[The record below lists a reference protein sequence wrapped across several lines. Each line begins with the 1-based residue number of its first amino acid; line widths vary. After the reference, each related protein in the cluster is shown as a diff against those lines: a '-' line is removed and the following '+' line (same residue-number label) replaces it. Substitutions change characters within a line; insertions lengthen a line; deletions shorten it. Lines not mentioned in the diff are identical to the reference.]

1 MDDREIVRLLTAGKP
16 EGLDR
21 LRERHGPMLG
31 YIVRGMLADPR
42 EQEECLSDI
51 ELLVW
56 RKIGSYDPEKGSLAV
71 WLTALARNRARNRL
85 RDGARRGETEELF
98 PEWAD
103 PAPGPEELLLR
114 KERTQAIRKAV
125 DRLGSV
131 DRSLFYRKYYYLQ
144 STARMAAELGLT
156 ERGVEGRLRR
166 LRLKLRRA
174 LGGEWNG

>member
-1 MDDREIVRLLTAGKP
+1 MDDREIVRLLTAGEP

-51 ELLVW
+51 ELLVLW
-56 RKIGSYDPEKGSLAV
+56 KIGSYDPEKGSLPV

-85 RDGARRGETEELF
+85 RDGARRGETEELS

>member
-1 MDDREIVRLLTAGKP
+1 MDDREIVRLLTAGEP

-85 RDGARRGETEELF
+85 RDGARRGRRRSSPRSGPTRRRGRRSSCSERRGPRPFGRRWIDWGRWTGASF
-98 PEWAD
+98 TGSTTISSPR
-103 PAPGPEELLLR
+103 PGWP
-114 KERTQAIRKAV
+114 
-125 DRLGSV
+125 
-131 DRSLFYRKYYYLQ
+131 RSW
-144 STARMAAELGLT
+144 G
-156 ERGVEGRLRR
+156 
-166 LRLKLRRA
+166 
-174 LGGEWNG
+174 

>member
-85 RDGARRGETEELF
+85 RDAGRRGRDEALEAGEQF
-98 PEWAD
+98 KDVPWR
-103 PAPGPEELLLR
+103 PA
-114 KERTQAIRKAV
+114 T
-125 DRLGSV
+125 
-131 DRSLFYRKYYYLQ
+131 
-144 STARMAAELGLT
+144 
-156 ERGVEGRLRR
+156 
-166 LRLKLRRA
+166 
-174 LGGEWNG
+174 GE